1 MQTNNAQQAVR
12 HPSMND
18 NSSTLSTSK
27 RSRFWTIAL
36 LALTWMLLAQ
46 PVMAEERLSIE
57 PINARTVSVVVLVST
72 IVGRMLAVMI
82 VVRIVAA
89 MDETIAVTV
98 IVTETAAIVAEMT
111 EIGPRLVARPDRCRI
126 APGRLGVALA
136 TTVRTFSRRSTR
148 PRLRSLCSSLVRKT
162 RTKRR
167 S

>member
-57 PINARTVSVVVLVST
+57 PINVNEASVEL
-72 IVGRMLAVMI
+72 LAELPGI
-82 VVRIVAA
+82 GPGKAQ
-89 MDETIAVTV
+89 
-98 IVTETAAIVAEMT
+98 AIVEDRQANGPFTTIEDLT
-111 EIGPRLVARPDRCRI
+111 RVKGIGDATVARLKDEI
-126 APGRLGVALA
+126 
-136 TTVRTFSRRSTR
+136 S
-148 PRLRSLCSSLVRKT
+148 LR
-162 RTKRR
+162 
-167 S
+167 